1 MDTKIDAEK
10 IVGAYR
16 RALLTP
22 EGETILS
29 DLRSFSKMDE
39 PWGCAL
45 SHEEFAYRAGLQDV
59 YKMIEAMVSDN

>member
-1 MDTKIDAEK
+1 VEPAKLI
-10 IVGAYR
+10 GAYR

-22 EGETILS
+22 EGQTILE
-29 DLRSFSKMDE
+29 DLRGFSKTDE

-59 YKMIEAMVSDN
+59 YKYIEALIADN